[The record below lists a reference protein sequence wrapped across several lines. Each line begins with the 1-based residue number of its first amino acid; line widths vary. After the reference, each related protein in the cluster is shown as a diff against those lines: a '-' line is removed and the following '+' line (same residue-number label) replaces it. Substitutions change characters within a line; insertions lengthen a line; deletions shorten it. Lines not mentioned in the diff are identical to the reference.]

1 MKQGKRFYYFAGGIL
16 AVPLLFFAAAALYVA
31 ANSEVIKEK
40 LVDELNKETGAHIT
54 ISGKVELSFFRHFP
68 DVALELKGVQAQG
81 SIDTL
86 DEPLLKAGRIYL
98 LANFW
103 EVLHG
108 EWNIQSTSVED
119 GAFTMLRTKEG
130 AVNYVFASD
139 GSDSTHATAFSLNVQ
154 KASLKNMRYRLLDA
168 LAQVE
173 IDVLVEEAAVS
184 GNFSTENLSLHAVAD
199 VFSHSVAIKG
209 VDYARE
215 KPISFDGSLA
225 VALDKENYALNV
237 TRFSAGKN
245 EFAING
251 TIEMQKGNPVF
262 DLSVRGKNIAV
273 KDIPALL
280 PAEFAERMN
289 GINGSGNLQVAAQ
302 IAGALNDKQ
311 NPAVTLTADVSRA
324 TLQIPGMEGRITDL
338 SLSGTFTNGSK
349 QRLATSV
356 VSVKNFSGK
365 IKQGELNGSF
375 VLSNLEHPNL
385 KVNADGVIELS
396 IMNRFLP
403 ETGRLKEIGG
413 TIQFKN
419 ARYNGKVADL
429 QAGRLQ
435 GLEGS
440 VSVSNMHALIDGSK
454 VSVPQAQFSAYD
466 KMLTIDNLQVKLPET
481 DISLSGKINQMPGL
495 SGKGNVP
502 SAELT
507 LKSESI
513 NVKELIALAGGH
525 ESKTAGGNKKPLSF
539 IGKIAV
545 KAAHIV
551 YDKFNAYDASGSV
564 VLNGEEAELKNF
576 SCNTVDGTLDFSS
589 TIKMK
594 DGKYITSTHA
604 SGADININE
613 MFAQLNNFNQT
624 AITAE
629 NISGKLTFT
638 ADVNADFVQGELDE
652 KNLSAVV
659 ALVVKKGELM
669 NLKSLESLSRFIDV
683 EELRHV
689 KFSTLRN
696 KISISNQTITIPEM
710 LVESNAINISLS
722 GSQTFQGAI
731 DYSVKLNLFDV
742 LGKKIRKRKDL
753 TEYEEEGQND
763 FNFYLRITGTRDNPS
778 VKYDRR
784 SAKDKHTWQN
794 GEITQTNEAQEE
806 TSKKEPVGLKEKIF
820 FQNKRKKENTQ
831 DEEPEFIE
839 WEDDPSA
846 P

>member
-1 MKQGKRFYYFAGGIL
+1 MKPGKRFYYFAGSIL

-54 ISGKVELSFFRHFP
+54 ISGKVGLSFFRHFP
-68 DVALELKGVQAQG
+68 DVALELKGVEAQG

-139 GSDSTHATAFSLNVQ
+139 GSDSTHAAAFSLNVQ

-237 TRFSAGKN
+237 TRFSSGKN

-251 TIEMQKGNPVF
+251 TIEMQRGNPVF
-262 DLSVRGKNIAV
+262 DLSIRGKNIAV

-280 PAEFAERMN
+280 PAEFADRMK

-302 IAGALNDKQ
+302 ITGALNDKQ
-311 NPAVTLTADVSRA
+311 NPTVTLTADVSRA

-419 ARYNGKVADL
+419 ARYNGKIADL

-440 VSVSNMHALIDGSK
+440 VSVSNMHALIDGNK

-466 KMLTIDNLQVKLPET
+466 KMLTIENLLVKLPET

-525 ESKTAGGNKKPLSF
+525 ESKTAGGNKKPLGF

-594 DGKYITSTHA
+594 DGKYLTSTHA

-624 AITAE
+624 TITAE

-696 KISISNQTITIPEM
+696 KISISNQTISIPEM

-763 FNFYLRITGTRDNPS
+763 FNFYLRITGTRENPS

-784 SAKDKHTWQN
+784 SAKDKPARQN

-806 TSKKEPVGLKEKIF
+806 TSKKEQVGLKEKIF
-820 FQNKRKKENTQ
+820 FQNKRKKEEKQ
-831 DEEPEFIE
+831 EEEPEFIE
-839 WEDDPSA
+839 WEDEPSA